1 MNQRSFHWLWIGQ
14 SSANLGD
21 AFYTLAVV
29 SHLYELTHSATFAAM
44 VPLLRVGA
52 MLAGGLVAP
61 LVMGRFSLKG
71 ILFAS
76 QWGQTGLL
84 VALYA
89 AISVSVSHVIEMMA
103 IFAVISM
110 MAFLDG
116 WTAPTRNALVPRLVP
131 EAQWVKA
138 NGWLLTSDQIV
149 QLIGWIAGG
158 MLSAK
163 WGVRELIGL
172 TFGMFLFSSVSLQWV
187 KVSGQPR
194 EEVEKRLPKREQWKI
209 GWKTLW
215 SRPILRRLVMT
226 DILDTA
232 AGSVWVG
239 ALTLVFVQEI
249 LHRGPEWWGW
259 INGSYFAG
267 MILGDVIVVHLSRHL
282 ERNLVRAMG
291 WGLLLTGVF
300 VFVYAWNEHP
310 GVALALCLLMG
321 PPYQLRETAQRTLL
335 QKSVD
340 DTLLPHVL
348 AAHGSLT
355 YATFGLSVLVM
366 SLAADLWGIQTP
378 YTISGLLLMGAAVI
392 ALTAATSD

>member
-14 SSANLGD
+14 SAANLGD

-44 VPLLRVGA
+44 VPLLRVGS
-52 MLAGGLVAP
+52 MLVGGLIAP
-61 LVMGRFSLKG
+61 LIMARFSLKG
-71 ILFAS
+71 ILSAS

-89 AISVSVSHVIEMMA
+89 AISVSVSHVTEMIS
-103 IFAVISM
+103 IFAVILM

-116 WTAPTRNALVPRLVP
+116 WTVPTRNALVPRLIP

-149 QLIGWIAGG
+149 QMIGWIAGG

-163 WGVRELIGL
+163 WGVWGLIGL
-172 TFGMFLFSSVSLQWV
+172 TFGMFLFSSISLQWV
-187 KVSGQPR
+187 NESGQPR
-194 EEVEKRLPKREQWKI
+194 EKAENRLPKREQWLI

-239 ALTLVFVQEI
+239 ALTLVFVKDI
-249 LHRGPEWWGW
+249 LHRGSEWWGW

-267 MILGDVIVVHLSRHL
+267 MILGGMIVVHLSRYL
-282 ERNLVRAMG
+282 DRNLVWAMG
-291 WGLLLTGVF
+291 WGSLLAGVF
-300 VFVYAWNEHP
+300 ILIYARNEHP

-355 YATFGLSVLVM
+355 YATFGLSVLAM

-378 YTISGLLLMGAAVI
+378 YIISGLLLMGAAII
-392 ALTAATSD
+392 ALTATNSD

>member
-1 MNQRSFHWLWIGQ
+1 VNRRSFHWLWIGQ

-52 MLAGGLVAP
+52 MLASGVVAP
-61 LVMGRFSLKG
+61 LVMVRFSLKG
-71 ILFAS
+71 ILSAS

-89 AISVSVSHVIEMMA
+89 AISVSVSHVTEMMV
-103 IFAVISM
+103 IFAVILM

-116 WTAPTRNALVPRLVP
+116 WTVPTRNALVPRLIP

-149 QLIGWIAGG
+149 QMIGWIAGG
-158 MLSAK
+158 VLSAK
-163 WGVRELIGL
+163 WGAQALIGL

-187 KVSGQPR
+187 KESGQPR
-194 EEVEKRLPKREQWKI
+194 EKDDKRLPKWQTWLI
-209 GWKTLW
+209 GWNTLW
-215 SRPILRRLVMT
+215 ARPILRRLVMT

-232 AGSVWVG
+232 AGGVWVG
-239 ALTLVFVQEI
+239 ALTLVFVREI

-267 MILGDVIVVHLSRHL
+267 MIFGGVIVVHLSRHL
-282 ERNLVRAMG
+282 EHNLVRAMG
-291 WGLLLTGVF
+291 WGSLLAGTLVLI
-300 VFVYAWNEHP
+300 YAWNKHP

-321 PPYQLRETAQRTLL
+321 PPYQLRETAQRMLL

-340 DTLLPHVL
+340 DTLLPYVL
-348 AAHGSLT
+348 AAHGSIT
-355 YATFGLSVLVM
+355 YATFALSVLAM
-366 SLAADLWGIQTP
+366 SLAADRWGIQTP
-378 YTISGLLLMGAAVI
+378 YIISGLLLMGAAVI
-392 ALTAATSD
+392 VLTAASD